1 MTTWKR
7 KEIKEKGKNTF
18 KANFWKCVA
27 TALILAIVGGG
38 TAGAFG
44 GGGAGAFGGGGH
56 AFSHRDE
63 DGNTHMINVVDAD
76 WNFEF
81 DTDMDENGVGLV
93 FDTGNDDQAEA
104 EADVA
109 EAQDEIE
116 TAREELENMEIPTE
130 AIEANSEEPETM
142 EIPTEAMIAFAVVMA
157 VASLFIMAIA
167 LAVDAFIANPLEL
180 GCKRFF
186 RRNLDEPAAMSNIAF
201 AFDSNYKN
209 ICKTMFLR
217 DVYIV
222 LWSLLFV
229 IPGIIKSYEYKMIP
243 YLLSENPEMTTEQA
257 FAESKKLMTG
267 NKWKAFVLDL
277 SFILWDIASAATCG
291 LLGLFWVAPYKA
303 STQAALYEAIK
314 V

>member
-38 TAGAFG
+38 SAGAFG
-44 GGGAGAFGGGGH
+44 GGGN

-63 DGNTHMINVVDAD
+63 DGNAHTINVVDAD

-93 FDTGNDDQAEA
+93 LDTGNDDQAEA

-116 TAREELENMEIPTE
+116 ADREELEN
-130 AIEANSEEPETM
+130 M

-217 DVYIV
+217 DVLIAI
-222 LWSLLFV
+222 LGL
-229 IPGIIKSYEYKMIP
+229 
-243 YLLSENPEMTTEQA
+243 YLLLNRCRL
-257 FAESKKLMTG
+257 FAL
-267 NKWKAFVLDL
+267 VL
-277 SFILWDIASAATCG
+277 SAALTSIG
-291 LLGLFWVAPYKA
+291 IRTP
-303 STQAALYEAIK
+303 S
-314 V
+314 

>member
-38 TAGAFG
+38 SAGAFG
-44 GGGAGAFGGGGH
+44 GGGN

-63 DGNTHMINVVDAD
+63 DGNTHTINVVDAD

-93 FDTGNDDQAEA
+93 IDTGNDDQAEA

-116 TAREELENMEIPTE
+116 ADREELEN
-130 AIEANSEEPETM
+130 M

-157 VASLFIMAIA
+157 IASLFILAIA

-314 V
+314 YGTTTDAQAVNA

>member
-18 KANFWKCVA
+18 KANFWKCIA

-44 GGGAGAFGGGGH
+44 GGGN

-63 DGNTHMINVVDAD
+63 ESAGHSINMVNED
-76 WNFEF
+76 WNFSF
-81 DTDMDENGVGLV
+81 DADM
-93 FDTGNDDQAEA
+93 NDDEGNISIGIGPSGEQDESAEEITEAQEESEVIDIPAEA
-104 EADVA
+104 MVA
-109 EAQDEIE
+109 
-116 TAREELENMEIPTE
+116 
-130 AIEANSEEPETM
+130 
-142 EIPTEAMIAFAVVMA
+142 FVVVMA
-157 VASLFIMAIA
+157 VAALFIFAVA
-167 LAVDAFIANPLEL
+167 LVIDAFIANPLEL

-314 V
+314 YGTTTDAQAVNA

>member
-27 TALILAIVGGG
+27 TALILVIVGGG
-38 TAGAFG
+38 SAGAFG
-44 GGGAGAFGGGGH
+44 GGGN

-63 DGNTHMINVVDAD
+63 ESAGHSINMVNED
-76 WNFEF
+76 WNFSF
-81 DTDMDENGVGLV
+81 DADM
-93 FDTGNDDQAEA
+93 NDDEGNISIGIGPSGEQDESAEEITEAQEESEVIDIPAEA
-104 EADVA
+104 MVA
-109 EAQDEIE
+109 
-116 TAREELENMEIPTE
+116 
-130 AIEANSEEPETM
+130 
-142 EIPTEAMIAFAVVMA
+142 FVVVMA
-157 VASLFIMAIA
+157 VAALFIFAVA
-167 LAVDAFIANPLEL
+167 LVIDAFIANPLEL

-209 ICKTMFLR
+209 TCKTMFLR

-314 V
+314 YGTTTDAQAVNA

>member
-44 GGGAGAFGGGGH
+44 GGGN

-63 DGNTHMINVVDAD
+63 DGNTHTINVVDAD

-93 FDTGNDDQAEA
+93 LDTGNDDQAEA

-116 TAREELENMEIPTE
+116 AAREEL
-130 AIEANSEEPETM
+130 ETM

-217 DVYIV
+217 DIYIV

-314 V
+314 YGTTTDAQAVNA

>member
-38 TAGAFG
+38 SAGAFG
-44 GGGAGAFGGGGH
+44 GGGN

-63 DGNTHMINVVDAD
+63 DGNTHTINVVDAD

-93 FDTGNDDQAEA
+93 LDTGNDDQAEA

-116 TAREELENMEIPTE
+116 ADREELEN
-130 AIEANSEEPETM
+130 M

-157 VASLFIMAIA
+157 VASLFILAIA

-314 V
+314 YGTTTDAQAVNA

>member
-44 GGGAGAFGGGGH
+44 GGGN

-63 DGNTHMINVVDAD
+63 DGNTHTINVVDAD

-93 FDTGNDDQAEA
+93 LDTGNDDQAEA

-116 TAREELENMEIPTE
+116 ADREELEN
-130 AIEANSEEPETM
+130 M

-186 RRNLDEPAAMSNIAF
+186 RRNLDEPATMSNIAF

-314 V
+314 YGTTTDAQAVNA

>member
-38 TAGAFG
+38 SAGAFG
-44 GGGAGAFGGGGH
+44 GGGN

-63 DGNTHMINVVDAD
+63 DGNTHTINVVDAD

-81 DTDMDENGVGLV
+81 DTDMVL
-93 FDTGNDDQAEA
+93 DTGNDDQAEA
-104 EADVA
+104 EADAA

-116 TAREELENMEIPTE
+116 AAREELEN
-130 AIEANSEEPETM
+130 M

-157 VASLFIMAIA
+157 VASLFILAIA

-314 V
+314 YGTTTDAQAVNA

>member
-38 TAGAFG
+38 SAGAFG
-44 GGGAGAFGGGGH
+44 GGGNAV
-56 AFSHRDE
+56 SHRDE
-63 DGNTHMINVVDAD
+63 DGNTHTINVVDAD

-93 FDTGNDDQAEA
+93 LDTGNDDQAEA

-116 TAREELENMEIPTE
+116 AASEELEN
-130 AIEANSEEPETM
+130 M

-157 VASLFIMAIA
+157 VASLFILAIA

-314 V
+314 YGTTTDAQAVNA

>member
-44 GGGAGAFGGGGH
+44 GGGN

-63 DGNTHMINVVDAD
+63 DGNAHMINVVDAD

-81 DTDMDENGVGLV
+81 DTDMVL
-93 FDTGNDDQAEA
+93 DTGNDDQAEA

-130 AIEANSEEPETM
+130 A
-142 EIPTEAMIAFAVVMA
+142 MIAFAVVMA
-157 VASLFIMAIA
+157 VASLFILAIA

-314 V
+314 YGTTTDAQAVNA

>member
-38 TAGAFG
+38 S
-44 GGGAGAFGGGGH
+44 AGAFGGGGH

-81 DTDMDENGVGLV
+81 DTDMVL
-93 FDTGNDDQAEA
+93 DTGNDDQAEA

-116 TAREELENMEIPTE
+116 ADREELEN
-130 AIEANSEEPETM
+130 M

-222 LWSLLFV
+222 LWSLLFL

-243 YLLSENPEMTTEQA
+243 YLLSENPDMPMEEV
-257 FAESKKLMTG
+257 FAESKRLMTG

-277 SFILWDIASAATCG
+277 SFILWDIASALTCG
-291 LLGLFWVAPYKA
+291 IVGIFWVAPYKA
-303 STQAALYEAIK
+303 STQAALYEAVK
-314 V
+314 Y

>member
-44 GGGAGAFGGGGH
+44 GGGN

-81 DTDMDENGVGLV
+81 DTDMVL
-93 FDTGNDDQAEA
+93 DTGNDDQAEA

-116 TAREELENMEIPTE
+116 ADREELEN
-130 AIEANSEEPETM
+130 M

-157 VASLFIMAIA
+157 VASLFILAIA

-314 V
+314 YGTTTDAQAVNA

>member
-1 MTTWKR
+1 MTTWNR
-7 KEIKEKGKNTF
+7 KEIKAKGKSSF

-27 TALILAIVGGG
+27 TAVILAIVGGG
-38 TAGAFG
+38 SAGAFG
-44 GGGAGAFGGGGH
+44 GGGN
-56 AFSHRDE
+56 AFSRK
-63 DGNTHMINVVDAD
+63 DAD
-76 WNFEF
+76 QNHTINIVNEDWHFEF
-81 DTDMDENGVGLV
+81 DTDMEGDDDRAEIDEV
-93 FDTGNDDQAEA
+93 
-104 EADVA
+104 VA

-116 TAREELENMEIPTE
+116 AAREELEQMEIPTE
-130 AIEANSEEPETM
+130 AIV
-142 EIPTEAMIAFAVVMA
+142 AFTVVMA

-186 RRNLDEPAAMSNIAF
+186 RRNLDEPASMSNIAF
-201 AFDSNYKN
+201 AFDSSYKN

-217 DVYIV
+217 DVYTV

-243 YLLSENPEMTTEQA
+243 YLLSENPDMTTEQA
-257 FAESKKLMTG
+257 FAESKQLMTG

-277 SFILWDIASAATCG
+277 SFILWDIANIFTCG

-314 V
+314 YGTTTDAQAVNA

>member
-18 KANFWKCVA
+18 RANFWKCVA
-27 TALILAIVGGG
+27 TALILVIVGGG

-44 GGGAGAFGGGGH
+44 GGGN

-63 DGNTHMINVVDAD
+63 ESAGHSINMVNED
-76 WNFEF
+76 WNFSF
-81 DTDMDENGVGLV
+81 DADM
-93 FDTGNDDQAEA
+93 NDDEGNISIGIGPSGEQDESAEEITEAQEESEVIDIPAEA
-104 EADVA
+104 MVA
-109 EAQDEIE
+109 
-116 TAREELENMEIPTE
+116 
-130 AIEANSEEPETM
+130 
-142 EIPTEAMIAFAVVMA
+142 FVVVMA
-157 VASLFIMAIA
+157 VAALFIFAVA
-167 LAVDAFIANPLEL
+167 LVIDAFIANPLEL

-243 YLLSENPEMTTEQA
+243 YILSENPEMTTEQA

-314 V
+314 YGTTTDAQAVNA

>member
-44 GGGAGAFGGGGH
+44 GGGN

-63 DGNTHMINVVDAD
+63 ESAGHSINMVNED
-76 WNFEF
+76 WNFSF
-81 DTDMDENGVGLV
+81 DADM
-93 FDTGNDDQAEA
+93 NDDEGNISIGIGPSGEQDESAEEITEAQEESQVIDIPAEA
-104 EADVA
+104 MVA
-109 EAQDEIE
+109 
-116 TAREELENMEIPTE
+116 
-130 AIEANSEEPETM
+130 
-142 EIPTEAMIAFAVVMA
+142 FVVVMA
-157 VASLFIMAIA
+157 VAALFIFAVA
-167 LAVDAFIANPLEL
+167 LVIDAFIANPLEL

-243 YLLSENPEMTTEQA
+243 YLLSENPEMTAEQA

-314 V
+314 YGTTTDAQAVNA

>member
-38 TAGAFG
+38 SAGAFG
-44 GGGAGAFGGGGH
+44 GGGN

-63 DGNTHMINVVDAD
+63 DGNTHTIDVVDAD

-93 FDTGNDDQAEA
+93 LDTGNDDQAEA

-116 TAREELENMEIPTE
+116 AAREEL
-130 AIEANSEEPETM
+130 ETM

-157 VASLFIMAIA
+157 VASLFILAIA

-209 ICKTMFLR
+209 TCKTMFLR

-314 V
+314 YGTTTDAQAVNA

>member
-7 KEIKEKGKNTF
+7 KEIKDKAKKSF
-18 KANFWKCVA
+18 RANFWKCVA
-27 TALILAIVGGG
+27 TALILVIVGGG

-44 GGGAGAFGGGGH
+44 GGGGSAFG
-56 AFSHRDE
+56 HRDE
-63 DGNTHMINVVDAD
+63 ESAGHSINLVNED
-76 WNFEF
+76 WNFSF
-81 DTDMDENGVGLV
+81 DADM
-93 FDTGNDDQAEA
+93 NDDEGNISIGIGPSGEQDESAEEITEAQEESQVIDIPAEA
-104 EADVA
+104 MVA
-109 EAQDEIE
+109 
-116 TAREELENMEIPTE
+116 
-130 AIEANSEEPETM
+130 
-142 EIPTEAMIAFAVVMA
+142 FVVVMA
-157 VASLFIMAIA
+157 VAALFIFAIA
-167 LAVDAFIANPLEL
+167 LVIDAFIANPLEL

-186 RRNLDEPAAMSNIAF
+186 RRNLDEPATMSNIAF

-314 V
+314 YGTTTDAQAVNA

>member
-27 TALILAIVGGG
+27 TALILVIVGGG

-44 GGGAGAFGGGGH
+44 GGGN

-63 DGNTHMINVVDAD
+63 ESAGHSINMVNED
-76 WNFEF
+76 WNFSF
-81 DTDMDENGVGLV
+81 DADM
-93 FDTGNDDQAEA
+93 NDDEGNISIGIGPSGEQDESAEEITEAQEESEVIDIPAEA
-104 EADVA
+104 MVA
-109 EAQDEIE
+109 
-116 TAREELENMEIPTE
+116 
-130 AIEANSEEPETM
+130 
-142 EIPTEAMIAFAVVMA
+142 FVVVMA
-157 VASLFIMAIA
+157 VAALFIFAVA
-167 LAVDAFIANPLEL
+167 LVIDAFIANPLEL

-209 ICKTMFLR
+209 TCKTMFLR

-314 V
+314 YGTTTDAQAVNA